1 MKNIQILILSVA
13 LVGFLSSCSSL
24 NRTKERTEGYRVYDI
39 QGGNLSSISNHIKGV
54 IQKNSDTAT
63 FTNNIPPHPLP
74 EKASRFSLVNP
85 FGNSGIGALM
95 ARQGETV
102 KIPKCEDSP
111 FTSMSRGNFEGS
123 EKTTF
128 FVCLQP
134 YAKGIHMDIYYAFT
148 KTSGGFNPSALGK
161 SLAQSIVGDSSQFI
175 PRTIAALEQAVQRT
189 GASIKIVQAYP

>member
-1 MKNIQILILSVA
+1 MRNIQILILSIV
-13 LVGFLSSCSSL
+13 LIGFLSACSTI

-39 QGGNLSSISNHIKGV
+39 QGGNISSLSGNIKAA
-54 IQKNSDTAT
+54 IQVNSDSAT

-74 EKASRFSLVNP
+74 KKASRFSLVNP
-85 FGNSGIGALM
+85 FGNSGIGLLM

-102 KIPKCEDSP
+102 KIPKCENSP
-111 FTSMSRGNFEGS
+111 FTSMSQGDFNGS

-148 KTSGGFNPSALGK
+148 KTSGGFNPAVLGK

-175 PRTIAALEQAVQRT
+175 PRTIAALEKAVQKT
-189 GASIKIVQAYP
+189 GATIKIVQAYP